1 MSDLTLAAVRA
12 HLNDPRDWHLHL
24 LEETT
29 STNAVAMELA
39 EAAAPHGTVVLA
51 DAQTA
56 GRGRE
61 GREWRTPRGTAIALS
76 VIVRPGSGPEWWPWI
91 GLAAAVATRDAIE
104 RVTGVIGRVKW
115 PNDVLISGR
124 KVAGVLTETRW
135 HPVRGTRRAVVVG
148 VGVNVNNR
156 AAGLPE
162 SYAAAATSILD
173 VTGTIT
179 DRNALAAE
187 ILNGLARDIDGLPR
201 AAGELRT
208 RWTAASATQ
217 GGHVSVSTPTGLL
230 EGVDDGLDSSG
241 RLIVRTRDRCAHA
254 IHTGDVLMLR
264 TVSPPAV

>member
-1 MSDLTLAAVRA
+1 MAALTADAVRHGLA
-12 HLNDPRDWHLHL
+12 KQVDWRLHVFD
-24 LEETT
+24 EIS
-29 STNAVAMELA
+29 STNSAAIELA
-39 EAAAPHGTVVLA
+39 EAGAPHGTVVLA
-51 DAQTA
+51 DAQTG

-76 VIVRPGSGPEWWPWI
+76 VIVRPHSGPEWWPWI
-91 GLAAAVATRDAIE
+91 GLAAAIATRDAIE
-104 RVTGVIGRVKW
+104 CVTGVIGRVKW

-135 HPVRGTRRAVVVG
+135 HPVQRTRRAVVVG

-156 AAGLPE
+156 AAALPE

-179 DRNALAAE
+179 DRNALAAA
-187 ILNGLARDIDGLPR
+187 ILNGLARDIDGLPPTT
-201 AAGELRT
+201 GELRT
-208 RWTAASATQ
+208 RWTAASATR

-230 EGVDDGLDSSG
+230 EGVDEGLDSSG
-241 RLIVRTRDRCAHA
+241 RLIVRTRDGCAHA